1 MILEKGFWL
10 LSRFEAK
17 EVARLL
23 KLNKFA
29 EEFFLIGTIG
39 FISVAHHTKRSI
51 VYTGLNPNKNIA

>member
-17 EVARLL
+17 EVTRHL

-29 EEFFLIGTIG
+29 EEFFLIGTVG
-39 FISVAHHTKRSI
+39 FISAAHHTKRRM
-51 VYTGLNPNKNIA
+51 VYIGLNP